1 MPDSASKTTAL
12 RSFTDWSRQAFQFI
26 VDPIARLLAH
36 SGIHPNVLTFSGL
49 AGNAIGAVL
58 LARGDFVWGGI
69 LILLMGPIDAL
80 DGATARARGKPS
92 PWGAFVDSTTDRWS
106 ESVIMLGLL
115 IHYANRAATQEV
127 VLVLFAIVGSLMVS
141 YTRARAESL
150 GFSAS
155 VGVLTRLERYLVLA
169 PALVFRHPEIALWI
183 IAPLAN
189 ITAVQRTLH
198 VRRQWYVRDVGKPE
212 TKGSKRPADD
222 C

>member
-1 MPDSASKTTAL
+1 MPDAVSKITPL
-12 RSFTDWSRQAFQFI
+12 RSLTDWTRQASRFI
-26 VDPIARLLAH
+26 VDPIAKLLARW
-36 SGIHPNVLTFSGL
+36 GIHPNVITFGGL

-69 LILLMGPIDAL
+69 LILLMGPIDVL
-80 DGATARARGKPS
+80 DGATARARGDLS
-92 PWGAFVDSTTDRWS
+92 PWGAFVDSTADRWS

-127 VLVLFAIVGSLMVS
+127 VLVLLALVGSLMVS

-155 VGVLTRLERYLVLA
+155 VGALTRLERYLVLA

-189 ITAVQRTLH
+189 ITAVHRILH
-198 VRRQWYVRDVGKPE
+198 VRGEWYTRSVAKSEPKDRNR
-212 TKGSKRPADD
+212 SAADS
-222 C
+222 